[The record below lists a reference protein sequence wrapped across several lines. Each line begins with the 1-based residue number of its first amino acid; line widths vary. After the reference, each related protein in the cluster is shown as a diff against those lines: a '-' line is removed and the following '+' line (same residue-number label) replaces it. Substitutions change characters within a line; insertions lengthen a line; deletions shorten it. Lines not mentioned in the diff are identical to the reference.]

1 MKIADGTDVAGGG
14 VVAAS
19 GRPCG
24 AQRDLLGSWPAS
36 RVVGATCF
44 ASRST
49 QDALAGRR
57 SASTS
62 GLLGDRTTQPPATRP
77 ATFIATSPIVVPH
90 PLAGVRIR
98 HLDVLE
104 LVTGDETRPALQ
116 TRRPVHVDLQALRVP
131 LIDPG
136 WTDDRA
142 LLAGALQAGLGVFD
156 PDVRRPELRL
166 VDGVVPAH
174 RLVRCSKARTCCTPS
189 IGGCNGFGTLPLSSI
204 RVPSGST

>member
-1 MKIADGTDVAGGG
+1 TSSTAAGPSGSSSSGGKKNKRVAPMAP
-14 VVAAS
+14 AAEGAPS
-19 GRPCG
+19 GRTGG
-24 AQRDLLGSWPAS
+24 AQRDLLDLRPAS

-62 GLLGDRTTQPPATRP
+62 GLLGGRTTQPPATRP

-104 LVTGDETRPALQ
+104 LVTGDETRPAHP
-116 TRRPVHVDLQALRVP
+116 TRRPVHADLQALRVP

-136 WTDDRA
+136 RTDDRA
-142 LLAGALQAGLGVFD
+142 LLADALQAGLGVFD
-156 PDVRRPELRL
+156 PDVRRPELTYA
-166 VDGVVPAH
+166 DG
-174 RLVRCSKARTCCTPS
+174 
-189 IGGCNGFGTLPLSSI
+189 
-204 RVPSGST
+204 